1 MPITARQLV
10 IGEKFT
16 ISELVRQGR
25 SLFREFFDSLTKQQ
39 QAKVLRILERIADH
53 GPPRNEEK
61 FVHEED
67 GIYAIKDFKVR
78 IYCFYDRESL
88 ILLTHGAIK
97 KGNKAKPEDL
107 RRAKRLRGEYVR
119 KR

>member
-1 MPITARQLV
+1 MPRQLI

-25 SLFREFFDSLTKQQ
+25 SLFKEFFESLTKQQ
-39 QAKVLRILERIADH
+39 QSKLLKIMERIADH
-53 GPPRNEEK
+53 GPLRNTEK

-67 GIYAIKDFKVR
+67 GICAIKDGQVR
-78 IYCFYDRESL
+78 IYCFYDKESL

-97 KGNKAKPEDL
+97 KSNKADPEDL
-107 RRAKRLRGEYVR
+107 RRAKRLRGEYLR
-119 KR
+119 KRR